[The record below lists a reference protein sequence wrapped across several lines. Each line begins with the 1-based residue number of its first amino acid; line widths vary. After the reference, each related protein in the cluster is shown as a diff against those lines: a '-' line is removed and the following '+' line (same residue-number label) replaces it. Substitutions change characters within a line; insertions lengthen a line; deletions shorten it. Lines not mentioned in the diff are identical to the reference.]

1 MYVSRARA
9 AGISGDE
16 TEEAVT
22 SRVVMLNLK
31 TRGLPGA
38 GEALF
43 GRIASSHGRSQVDY
57 PVLFE
62 MGLASCYLSRDLF
75 KTCH

>member
-1 MYVSRARA
+1 M

-22 SRVVMLNLK
+22 CRVVMLNLK

-57 PVLFE
+57 PVLFQ
-62 MGLASCYLSRDLF
+62 MVLASCHLSCDLF